1 MKRRPQIREKSAQRA
16 CIGVDPGHQQH
27 TICVRRGLDLAAVA
41 GLQNGL
47 GGEDH
52 GAAADE
58 IAEQDAEQQ
67 RKPRGLQHR
76 SCAVAMGGMSDLVRN
91 DAGEFIGD
99 SPTTRI
105 LEDIECIRRVA

>member
-1 MKRRPQIREKSAQRA
+1 MSGARNPRQKSAERA

-91 DAGEFIGD
+91 DAGEFIGQLGLINE
-99 SPTTRI
+99 T
-105 LEDIECIRRVA
+105 LEDIDVSAW